1 MNISKK
7 QLAIIIEAYL
17 QEDMLSE
24 SLAAIDDTG
33 YEVPRCDFQYDP
45 EFLNILTFIKTG
57 ERPGGYTGSDTG
69 KPDMFN
75 PLFLKM
81 LTNDALPFMNLM
93 VTPVFGI
100 KAKCSLMRKM
110 QNLFNEMYRE
120 FTSGFAYDSGAKER
134 KEKVV
139 SLDTELAAKQ
149 QIIYDEFF
157 KNMPSALRGARL
169 QLNKERKGS
178 TGIVDS
184 PPGNLSRAE
193 AIYASFI
200 LGDLSK
206 AKARDPS
213 NVVNAFRR
221 AKKANTV
228 KSLLALASKG
238 RSIPGYDANDIKRL
252 IRISL
257 NFFKSENEAMTYTHE
272 NIIKLFDKL
281 KSLGIIQ
288 A

>member
-1 MNISKK
+1 MKLTKK
-7 QLAIIIEAYL
+7 QLSIIIESYL
-17 QEDMLSE
+17 KEDTLRE
-24 SLAAIDDTG
+24 SLSAIDDTG

-57 ERPGGYTGSDTG
+57 ERPGGYTGSDEG

-75 PLFLKM
+75 PLFIKM
-81 LTNDALPFMNLM
+81 LTSDALPFMNLM
-93 VTPVFGI
+93 VAPVFGI
-100 KAKCSLMRKM
+100 KAKCNLMRKM

-120 FTSGFAYDSGAKER
+120 FTSGFAYDSGAKENKA
-134 KEKVV
+134 KEA
-139 SLDTELAAKQ
+139 SLDKELDAKQ
-149 QIIYDEFF
+149 QAIYDKFF
-157 KNMPSALRGARL
+157 KNMPAALRGAGL

-184 PPGNLSRAE
+184 PPGNLSRSE
-193 AIYASFI
+193 AIYASFL

-206 AKARDPS
+206 AKEKEPS

-228 KSLLALASKG
+228 GSLLALSAKG
-238 RSIPGYDANDIKRL
+238 RSIPGYDENDIKRL
-252 IRISL
+252 IEISL

-281 KSLGIIQ
+281 KSLDIIQ